1 MEFSTIVT
9 WEEYP
14 FSVRAKKDEKETVY
28 SVGDYI
34 WYAERK
40 PLVALKDDP
49 KDDLKDDPKDDLK
62 EEVQESDDV
71 LITKFYG
78 DEDEGPKGFSYLP
91 WRKMENRWA
100 NVAYTLRGD
109 MRFVICPPAGLR
121 HCGIHITWSSI
132 EKREPVD
139 HPLFAKKVA
148 ALARRP
154 NK

>member
-40 PLVALKDDP
+40 AIEE
-49 KDDLKDDPKDDLK
+49 LK
-62 EEVQESDDV
+62 EPDDV
-71 LITKFYG
+71 LITKFIG
-78 DEDEGPKGFSYLP
+78 EEKDEGPKGFTYLP
-91 WRKMENRWA
+91 WRKAENRWA
-100 NVAYTLRGD
+100 NIMFSLRGD
-109 MRFVICPPAGLR
+109 ARFVICPPTGWHHFGL
-121 HCGIHITWSSI
+121 HITWSSI